1 MKINGAYKFRT
12 QAITGRLRLLFRY
25 ESTIPVFVN
34 GGWQPAF
41 VDEMFIEL
49 GVTNTYKEIFK
60 NPRTVENYASFD
72 CFFVRNAAYHKSVN
86 GGWIL
91 GFVADS
97 YDGTPGSFI
106 RSRRLE
112 TMKLNTFIGFAGEQN
127 ITKRY
132 PEVSSNDISAGW
144 LLNSSD
150 YSAWESAFL
159 ANDFPPPMV
168 IKQDTSIRYLG
179 GGIWGRGVRN
189 SGYVGSFPSFERCVT
204 SAYFTEENEYLLNT
218 IKSSQFSPG
227 DPPFVTET
235 FLHPLFDIK
244 RNWTLP
250 GFRCTPWL
258 FSEDRKELI
267 YIKAYVELISSFYS
281 YYFPSIKEI
290 YYAKFADDGSI
301 LEDVLIVDLKYYDD
315 LPSGHPDKLEYNNPV
330 PEIPFWRVNH
340 SLDGTISLFDK
351 GQTSLVS
358 RFKSGKIE
366 WVDTEDLNSNILG
379 GSLTPEIIED
389 LLSRDYF
396 EVKTAKWNGVKF
408 VEEGKKKYSV
418 TPTKQEDID
427 FFKTNNIFN
436 PDRYVSFFQLFSI
449 AFY

>member
-1 MKINGAYKFRT
+1 MKINGTYKFRT

-25 ESTIPVFVN
+25 QSIIPVLIDGSF
-34 GGWQPAF
+34 QPAF
-41 VDEMFIEL
+41 VDEMFVEL

-60 NPRTVENYASFD
+60 NSYAVENYASFD
-72 CFFVRNAAYHKSVN
+72 CFFVRSAVYHKSVN

-97 YDGTPGSFI
+97 YDGTPGSLV

-112 TMKLNTFIGFAGEQN
+112 TMKLNTFIGFTSEQN

-132 PEVSSNDISAGW
+132 PEVSSNDIETGW

-150 YSAWESAFL
+150 YSLWASAFL
-159 ANDFPPPMV
+159 TDTFPPPMA
-168 IKQDTSIRYLG
+168 IKQDTSVKYFG
-179 GGIWGRGVRN
+179 GGIWGRDDRSSLKV
-189 SGYVGSFPSFERCVT
+189 SSFPFFERCVT

-218 IKSSQFSPG
+218 IKSSQFLSS
-227 DPPFVTET
+227 DLPFTTET
-235 FLHPLFDIK
+235 FLHPLFDVK
-244 RNWTLP
+244 RDWTLP

-267 YIKAYVELISSFYS
+267 YIRTYVELVSDS
-281 YYFPSIKEI
+281 YYLPSIKEI
-290 YYAKFADDGSI
+290 YYAKFADDGTI

-315 LPSGHPDKLEYNNPV
+315 LPSGHPEKLEYNDLV
-330 PEIPFWRVNH
+330 PEIPFWRVNNL
-340 SLDGTISLFDK
+340 SGYISLFDK
-351 GQTSLVS
+351 GKVSLVS

-366 WVDTEDLNSNILG
+366 WVDTEDLDSNILG
-379 GSLTPEIIED
+379 GSLTPEIIEE
-389 LLSRDYF
+389 LLSKDSF
-396 EVKTAKWNGVKF
+396 EVKIAKWDGSKF
-408 VEEGKKKYSV
+408 VQEDNKKYSV
-418 TPTKQEDID
+418 SPTKQEDID

-436 PDRYVSFFQLFSI
+436 PNKYITFFSLFSI